1 MLTDAHQI
9 MEGYKLVFIFRRS
22 LIDCAPI
29 RNQPLR
35 GEHCCGARVGEICP
49 TVTPSK
55 INQALGFDA

>member
-1 MLTDAHQI
+1 MLTDARQVL
-9 MEGYKLVFIFRRS
+9 EGCKLVFIFQRS

-35 GEHCCGARVGEICP
+35 GGGARVSEICP